1 MPPPTH
7 YSGWRRRARLA
18 AGLVGAD
25 PPTAASFASGGL
37 VAATRELVG
46 SGRFD
51 VVHVT
56 HFEAGFLGRELDGQP
71 RVFVPIDTWSLN
83 EWERVRATHGVP
95 RLRDRIERVG
105 IERFE
110 RRSLRDFPVTVVV
123 SEADRQALRSLVPSA
138 DVRVIPNGV
147 DSGWFAPVAAA
158 AQRWSTPVVVFH
170 GSLHYEPNVD
180 AAIFLVREIMPLVR
194 EQVGPVDVRLVG
206 RRPVPEVLE
215 LAAPDV
221 TIHADVPD
229 LRPLVG
235 DATVAVI
242 PLRYGSGVKNKV
254 LEAVA
259 LGVPTVVT
267 PQAVAGL
274 DLVEGEELLVAEGAG
289 PLADAIV
296 RLLTDEA
303 SADDSRPTDAAR
315 SSNVG
320 AGTLQRVRSR
330 RSTRTSPRLTSADE
344 DLLALA
350 QLPVT
355 EGGASGRCSVGLLR
369 GLRGHGLDVIAL
381 AARHPSQDAFPDPP
395 PEDKV
400 EVIRVPASA

>member
-1 MPPPTH
+1 MRVLVASVFSPTPPLGGGEVQLLGVIRALRHLHEVHVVCYGQSVDVEGVGSTVLPPPRH
-7 YSGWRRRARLA
+7 DSGWRRRARLA

-37 VAATRELVG
+37 VAATRELAA

-83 EWERVRATHGVP
+83 EWERARATHGVP

-110 RRSLRDFPVTVVV
+110 RRSLRGFPVTVVV

-147 DSGWFAPVAAA
+147 DSEWFAPVAPVVPP
-158 AQRWSTPVVVFH
+158 STPVVVFH

-180 AAIFLVREIMPLVR
+180 AATFLVREIMPLVR
-194 EQVGPVDVRLVG
+194 ERIGPVDVRLVG
-206 RRPVPEVLE
+206 RRPVPEVLA

-221 TIHADVPD
+221 AVHADVPD

-235 DATVAVI
+235 EATVAVI

-274 DLVEGEELLVAEGAG
+274 DLADGEEVLVANGADA
-289 PLADAIV
+289 LAAAIV
-296 RLLTDEA
+296 RVLTDETLRGRLA
-303 SADDSRPTDAAR
+303 TGGRRAVVERWSWDVAAR
-315 SSNVG
+315 AFS
-320 AGTLQRVRSR
+320 RVY
-330 RSTRTSPRLTSADE
+330 E
-344 DLLALA
+344 DVAA
-350 QLPVT
+350 
-355 EGGASGRCSVGLLR
+355 ASER
-369 GLRGHGLDVIAL
+369 
-381 AARHPSQDAFPDPP
+381 P
-395 PEDKV
+395 
-400 EVIRVPASA
+400 

>member
-1 MPPPTH
+1 
-7 YSGWRRRARLA
+7 
-18 AGLVGAD
+18 
-25 PPTAASFASGGL
+25 
-37 VAATRELVG
+37 VA

-83 EWERVRATHGVP
+83 EWERARATHGVP

-110 RRSLRDFPVTVVV
+110 RRSLPGFPVTVVV
-123 SEADRQALRSLVPSA
+123 SEADRQALLSLVPNA

-158 AQRWSTPVVVFH
+158 QQSTPVVVFH

-180 AAIFLVREIMPLVR
+180 AATFLVREIMPLVR
-194 EQVGPVDVRLVG
+194 ERIGAVDVRLVG

-221 TIHADVPD
+221 EIHADVPD

-235 DATVAVI
+235 GATVAVV

-254 LEAVA
+254 LEAAA
-259 LGVPTVVT
+259 LGVATVVT
-267 PQAVAGL
+267 PRAHAGL
-274 DLVEGEELLVAEGAG
+274 DLVDGEEVLVADGTG

-296 RLLTDEA
+296 RVLTDEA
-303 SADDSRPTDAAR
+303 LRERLAAGGRRAVVERWSWDVAAR
-315 SSNVG
+315 AFSRVYEEV
-320 AGTLQRVRSR
+320 ATL
-330 RSTRTSPRLTSADE
+330 
-344 DLLALA
+344 
-350 QLPVT
+350 
-355 EGGASGRCSVGLLR
+355 
-369 GLRGHGLDVIAL
+369 
-381 AARHPSQDAFPDPP
+381 
-395 PEDKV
+395 
-400 EVIRVPASA
+400 

>member
-1 MPPPTH
+1 MRVLVASVFSPTPLLGGGEVQLLGVIRSLRHLHEVHVVCYGQSVDVEGVASTVLPPPTH
-7 YSGWRRRARLA
+7 HTGWRRRARLA

-37 VAATRELVG
+37 VAATRKLAA

-71 RVFVPIDTWSLN
+71 RVYVPIDTWSLN
-83 EWERVRATHGVP
+83 EWERARATHGAP
-95 RLRDRIERVG
+95 RLRDRIERIG

-110 RRSLRDFPVTVVV
+110 RRSLRAFPVTVVV

-147 DSGWFAPVAAA
+147 DSEWFAPVEE
-158 AQRWSTPVVVFH
+158 AQRSIPVVVFH

-180 AAIFLVREIMPLVR
+180 AAIFLAREVMPLVR
-194 EQVGPVDVRLVG
+194 ARVGPVDVRLVG

-221 TIHADVPD
+221 AIHADVPD
-229 LRPLVG
+229 LRTLVG
-235 DATVAVI
+235 DASVAVI

-254 LEAVA
+254 LEAAA

-267 PQAVAGL
+267 PQALAGL
-274 DLVEGEELLVAEGAG
+274 DFVDGEELLVAEGAG
-289 PLADAIV
+289 ALADAIV
-296 RLLTDEA
+296 RVLTDEA
-303 SADDSRPTDAAR
+303 
-315 SSNVG
+315 
-320 AGTLQRVRSR
+320 
-330 RSTRTSPRLTSADE
+330 
-344 DLLALA
+344 
-350 QLPVT
+350 
-355 EGGASGRCSVGLLR
+355 LR
-369 GLRGHGLDVIAL
+369 GRLATGGRRAVVDRWSWDVA
-381 AARHPSQDAFPDPP
+381 
-395 PEDKV
+395 
-400 EVIRVPASA
+400 ASAFTRVYEDVVTPRERR

>member
-1 MPPPTH
+1 MRVLVASVFSPTPPLGGGEVQLLGVLRALRHLHDVHVVCYGQSVDVEGVASTVLPPPTH
-7 YSGWRRRARLA
+7 HSGWRRRARVA

-25 PPTAASFASGGL
+25 PPTAASLASGGL
-37 VAATRELVG
+37 VAATRELVA

-51 VVHVT
+51 VVHAT

-83 EWERVRATHGVP
+83 EWERARATHGVP

-110 RRSLRDFPVTVVV
+110 RRSLPDFPVTVVV

-147 DSGWFAPVAAA
+147 DSEWFAPVAAP
-158 AQRWSTPVVVFH
+158 QRSTPVVVFH

-180 AAIFLVREIMPLVR
+180 AATFLVREIMPLVR
-194 EQVGPVDVRLVG
+194 ERVGAVDVRLVG
-206 RRPVPEVLE
+206 RRPAPAVLE
-215 LAAPDV
+215 LAAADV
-221 TIHADVPD
+221 AIHADVPD

-254 LEAVA
+254 LEAAA

-274 DLVEGEELLVAEGAG
+274 DLVDGEELLVADGAG

-296 RLLTDEA
+296 RVLSDEA
-303 SADDSRPTDAAR
+303 
-315 SSNVG
+315 
-320 AGTLQRVRSR
+320 
-330 RSTRTSPRLTSADE
+330 
-344 DLLALA
+344 
-350 QLPVT
+350 
-355 EGGASGRCSVGLLR
+355 LR
-369 GLRGHGLDVIAL
+369 ERL
-381 AARHPSQDAFPDPP
+381 AAGGRRAVVERWSWDVAAKAFTRVY
-395 PEDKV
+395 E
-400 EVIRVPASA
+400 EVATP